1 MPKDIWP
8 QVQVPGI
15 TFGIQSLNSTVKRFQ
30 NMWNRGQKLEV
41 LSARPL
47 SSHPH
52 LILPQQ
58 KRPTSSY
65 SGNALDN
72 ICCWKTHLWVTVYRE
87 SWLIFVLA
95 LPGTEEGS
103 KSCQRGKMTISQSTY
118 VTYGPL
124 RMQCSGIIWVRPKDT
139 LEITVIIHSSRASL

>member
-15 TFGIQSLNSTVKRFQ
+15 TFGIQSLNSTFKRFQ

-58 KRPTSSY
+58 KRPIPSY
-65 SGNALDN
+65 SIPWQHLLLKNTFVGDSVQRILAH
-72 ICCWKTHLWVTVYRE
+72 ICFGFTRYWGGKQELPKGKNDHQSEYICHLWTFKNAMFRDNLSKAKRH
-87 SWLIFVLA
+87 SWDY
-95 LPGTEEGS
+95 
-103 KSCQRGKMTISQSTY
+103 CYHSQ
-118 VTYGPL
+118 
-124 RMQCSGIIWVRPKDT
+124 
-139 LEITVIIHSSRASL
+139 

>member
-15 TFGIQSLNSTVKRFQ
+15 TFGIQSLNSTFKRFQ

-47 SSHPH
+47 SSTHILYFPSRKDLFHP
-52 LILPQQ
+52 IPF
-58 KRPTSSY
+58 
-65 SGNALDN
+65 LDN